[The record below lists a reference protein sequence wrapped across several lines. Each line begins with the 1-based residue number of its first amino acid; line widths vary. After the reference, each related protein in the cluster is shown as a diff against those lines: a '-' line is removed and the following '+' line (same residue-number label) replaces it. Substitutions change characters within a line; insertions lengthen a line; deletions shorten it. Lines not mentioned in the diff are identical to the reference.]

1 MNNFM
6 HLSYLLQL
14 LGGLCLL
21 ASSLALADTQPS
33 HRVANQ
39 AELRVDHVRQTVL
52 DILSYTRWPVE
63 PAVLRMCVVG
73 PTEYA
78 DGLFQISHQANGRV
92 VSVRRYSAG
101 DPLIPAQCD
110 VLYLG
115 TLTEEERLTLFA
127 RLREYAIL
135 SVSEQGGANA
145 ANSVFCLRVSDDR
158 VRFNVNLDALAL
170 SGVKVHPAVL
180 KLGRSGGLP

>member
-63 PAVLRMCVVG
+63 PARLRICVVG

-78 DGLFQISHQANGRV
+78 DGLFQISRQANGRV

-127 RLREYAIL
+127 RLQEHAIL
-135 SVSEQGGANA
+135 SISEQGGANS
-145 ANSVFCLRVSDDR
+145 ANSVFCLQVGDDR

-180 KLGRSGGLP
+180 KLGRAGGLP